1 MAKSTNTGKDNTGE
15 NNSGDWNS
23 GHWNS
28 GYGNSTNRETGIF
41 NTTESTLRMFNKPT
55 NKKWDDIDHPD
66 FDEFYLNKWIPES
79 EMTEAEKK
87 ADLYQL
93 MLSLVGEDEL
103 YYRPYLVATT
113 KITTSQN
120 QTQAR
125 MVLRNRNKLRAELR
139 AKLSE
144 HFNGEGQV

>member
-1 MAKSTNTGKDNTGE
+1 MT
-15 NNSGDWNS
+15 
-23 GHWNS
+23 
-28 GYGNSTNRETGIF
+28 
-41 NTTESTLRMFNKPT
+41 NKPLKT
-55 NKKWDDIDHPD
+55 VESLLKDYNGYDFCGEIACSGQNKANELIK
-66 FDEFYLNKWIPES
+66 ELN
-79 EMTEAEKK
+79 AHY
-87 ADLYQL
+87 YQL

-139 AKLSE
+139 KKLSE
-144 HFNGEGQV
+144 HFNGEGEA